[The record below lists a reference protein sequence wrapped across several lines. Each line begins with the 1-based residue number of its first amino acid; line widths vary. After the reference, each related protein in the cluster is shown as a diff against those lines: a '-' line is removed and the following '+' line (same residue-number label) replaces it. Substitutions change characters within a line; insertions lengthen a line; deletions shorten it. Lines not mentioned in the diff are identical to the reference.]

1 MLSNKHRKT
10 LERLFAVPTLSNIKF
25 GDIEALVKALGG
37 EVRGGDGSRV
47 AFELDGGARAYLHR
61 PHPGNQAKRYQ
72 VEQVR
77 EWLRGKGVTP

>member
-37 EVRGGDGSRV
+37 DVRGGDGSRV

-77 EWLRGKGVTP
+77 EWLRVKGVTP

>member
-1 MLSNKHRKT
+1 MLSSKHRRT

-25 GDIEALVKALGG
+25 GDIELLVKALGG
-37 EVRGGDGSRV
+37 EVRQGDGSRV
-47 AFELDGGARAYLHR
+47 TFELDGGARAYLHR

-77 EWLRGKGVTP
+77 EWLRGKGATP